1 MSPELLMALPRT
13 EPVNDSFREISTD
26 GTGLKTLFDF
36 DYLHRGGHAWSNDRK
51 SIAFLNLD
59 DSDFPSLHVMNGP
72 NSTEQRLLVDASGFY
87 SIGNLSWSP
96 DDSKISFTGIPR
108 LQAASFGEIYV
119 VNVNDGSFRKLH
131 DSQTLSTTPVW
142 SPDWTKI
149 AFMKTVGEEAIAIN
163 VIDANSSEKREVV
176 RIKQSIVNEPTD
188 WQSIY

>member
-1 MSPELLMALPRT
+1 
-13 EPVNDSFREISTD
+13 VNDSFREISTY

-36 DYLHRGGHAWSNDRK
+36 EYLNRGGHAWSNDRK
-51 SIAFLNLD
+51 SIAFLSFD
-59 DSDFPSLHVMNGP
+59 DSDFPSLHVMNAA
-72 NSTEQRLLVDASGFY
+72 NFTEQRLLVDASGFY
-87 SIGNLSWSP
+87 SFGNLSWSP

-131 DSQTLSTTPVW
+131 DSQTLSTAPVW
-142 SPDWTKI
+142 SPDGTKI

-176 RIKQSIVNEPTD
+176 RIKQSIVNEPMD
-188 WQSIY
+188 WQSIYLGHA